1 MLRQLFA
8 PTRQRSRPRPSV
20 ARWHPHSRACDS
32 EEEGIE
38 PAEPSLVRLLS
49 LPVTDNATM
58 RQRLPRSPVHKPLS
72 LHSECD
78 NTSDNRMPAQRRE
91 PLLSLPRTLDEV
103 DYVVGVDT
111 HSFRTHSSIT
121 QNSR

>member
-1 MLRQLFA
+1 M
-8 PTRQRSRPRPSV
+8 PV
-20 ARWHPHSRACDS
+20 AEAALNASATIRADAS
-32 EEEGIE
+32 AIASAAVGGT
-38 PAEPSLVRLLS
+38 LS